1 MDLHFGPEYEAF
13 RREVREFLRGWP
25 LAGEEAKLPRRE
37 REARFRKRGIERG
50 YLYREIPREYGG
62 SAQPVDVLREH
73 IIREEYF
80 RAQAPGE
87 LPTQGAKMLSFT
99 LLECG
104 SDAQKRRYIAPAL
117 TGEEIWCQGY
127 SEPGAGSDL
136 ASLSSRARL
145 EGDEWVID
153 GHKIWTSSAHR
164 ADFMFG
170 LFRTEPGAPKHAG
183 ISYLLIPM
191 RSPGIEVRPL
201 REITGGALFNEV
213 FLTGVRIPA
222 GNIVG
227 KRGQGW
233 EVSRATLKHERR
245 MLGDPGALRAMFL
258 ELVELARHTPRGG
271 RPALE
276 DPVVRQRLGAI
287 YARLQCQAHTG
298 KRLLSENA
306 RGTPDKVAL
315 PALMLKLYGSELREA
330 ITRLAVDLLGADGLI
345 APDEAETRDALGATA
360 GAWVSRSLSALAVR
374 IAGGSS
380 NIQRNVIA
388 ERGLGLPRDLR
399 AR

>member
-1 MDLHFGPEYEAF
+1 MDLSFGPEYEAF
-13 RREVREFLRGWP
+13 RGEVREFLRSWP
-25 LAGEEAKLPRRE
+25 LAGKEAELPRRE
-37 REARFRKRGIERG
+37 REALFRKRGIERG

-62 SAQPVDVLREH
+62 SAQPIDVLREH

-87 LPTQGAKMLSFT
+87 LPTQGAKMLSYT
-99 LLECG
+99 LLDWG
-104 SDAQKRRYIAPAL
+104 SEEQKRRYIAPAL
-117 TGEEIWCQGY
+117 SGQEIWCQGY

-164 ADFMFG
+164 ADMMFG
-170 LFRTEPGAPKHAG
+170 LFRTEPGAEKHAG

-191 RSPGIEVRPL
+191 RSPGIDVRPL

-213 FLTGVRIPA
+213 FLGGVRIPA

-258 ELVELARHTPRGG
+258 ELVALARHTPRGG

-276 DPVVRQRLGAI
+276 DPLVRQRLALI
-287 YARLQCQAHTG
+287 YGRLQSQAHTG

-306 RGTPDKVAL
+306 RGTPEKAAL
-315 PALMLKLYGSELREA
+315 PALMLKLYGSELREQ
-330 ITRLAVDLLGADGLI
+330 ITRLALELLESDGLI
-345 APDEAETRDALGATA
+345 APDEAETRDASGATP
-360 GAWVSRSLSALAVR
+360 GAWVSRALSALAVR

-380 NIQRNVIA
+380 NIQRNVIG